1 LSGSGPSTNFMSEQ
15 EQPNETKV
23 NEAMTE
29 RVNKALEASDY
40 TFLMG
45 SSDHVVMISAG
56 EENNKV
62 DILMTLESMEE
73 AVATLRSQ
81 ADEEKPQ

>member
-1 LSGSGPSTNFMSEQ
+1 
-15 EQPNETKV
+15 
-23 NEAMTE
+23 MTE
-29 RVNKALEASDY
+29 RVNKAPMASDY

-45 SSDHVVMISAG
+45 TTDHVVMISAG
-56 EENNKV
+56 EEDNKV

>member
-1 LSGSGPSTNFMSEQ
+1 MSEQ
-15 EQPNETKV
+15 QQPSETKV
-23 NEAMTE
+23 NEEMTE
-29 RVNKALEASDY
+29 RVSKALVASDF
-40 TFLMG
+40 TFLM
-45 SSDHVVMISAG
+45 STTDHVVMISAG
-56 EENNKV
+56 EEDNKV

>member
-1 LSGSGPSTNFMSEQ
+1 
-15 EQPNETKV
+15 
-23 NEAMTE
+23 MTE

-45 SSDHVVMISAG
+45 TTDHVVMISAG
-56 EENNKV
+56 EEDNKV

>member
-1 LSGSGPSTNFMSEQ
+1 MSEQ
-15 EQPNETKV
+15 QQPSETKV

-45 SSDHVVMISAG
+45 TTDHVVMISAG

>member
-1 LSGSGPSTNFMSEQ
+1 MSEQ
-15 EQPNETKV
+15 QQPSETKV

-29 RVNKALEASDY
+29 RVSKALVASDF
-40 TFLMG
+40 TFLM
-45 SSDHVVMISAG
+45 STTDHVVMISAG
-56 EENNKV
+56 EEDNKV

>member
-1 LSGSGPSTNFMSEQ
+1 
-15 EQPNETKV
+15 
-23 NEAMTE
+23 MTE

-45 SSDHVVMISAG
+45 ATDHVVMISAG
-56 EENNKV
+56 EEDNKV

>member
-1 LSGSGPSTNFMSEQ
+1 MSEQ

-23 NEAMTE
+23 NEAMTD
-29 RVNKALEASDY
+29 RVNKALLATGY

-45 SSDHVVMISAG
+45 TTDHVVMIHAG
-56 EENNKV
+56 EEDNKV
-62 DILMTLESMEE
+62 DILMTLEDMEE
-73 AVATLRSQ
+73 AITILRAQ

>member
-1 LSGSGPSTNFMSEQ
+1 MSEQ
-15 EQPNETKV
+15 QQPNETKV
-23 NEAMTE
+23 NEEMTE
-29 RVNKALEASDY
+29 RVSKALEASDY

>member
-1 LSGSGPSTNFMSEQ
+1 
-15 EQPNETKV
+15 
-23 NEAMTE
+23 MTE
-29 RVNKALEASDY
+29 RVNKAPVASDL

-45 SSDHVVMISAG
+45 ATDHVVMISAG
-56 EENNKV
+56 EEDNKV
-62 DILMTLESMEE
+62 DILMTLKDMEE

>member
-1 LSGSGPSTNFMSEQ
+1 
-15 EQPNETKV
+15 
-23 NEAMTE
+23 MTE

-40 TFLMG
+40 TFLM
-45 SSDHVVMISAG
+45 STTDHLVMISAG
-56 EENNKV
+56 EEDNKV

-81 ADEEKPQ
+81 ADEEKPE

>member
-1 LSGSGPSTNFMSEQ
+1 MSEQ
-15 EQPNETKV
+15 QQPNETKV

>member
-1 LSGSGPSTNFMSEQ
+1 MSEQ

>member
-1 LSGSGPSTNFMSEQ
+1 MSEQ
-15 EQPNETKV
+15 QQPSETKV

-29 RVNKALEASDY
+29 RVSKALPASDY

-45 SSDHVVMISAG
+45 TTDHVVMISAG
-56 EENNKV
+56 EEDNKV

-73 AVATLRSQ
+73 AVAILRSQ
-81 ADEEKPQ
+81 ADEDKPE

>member
-1 LSGSGPSTNFMSEQ
+1 MSEQ
-15 EQPNETKV
+15 QQPNETKV

-45 SSDHVVMISAG
+45 TTDHVVMISAG
-56 EENNKV
+56 EEDNKV

>member
-1 LSGSGPSTNFMSEQ
+1 MSEQ
-15 EQPNETKV
+15 QQPSETKV

-45 SSDHVVMISAG
+45 TTDHVVMISAG
-56 EENNKV
+56 EEDNKV